1 VNTAIGNLIAQSGV
15 DQLLL
20 LNGPQAR
27 KYFTYYGNVVSI
39 TLATNYKFTTL
50 KMGFYQRFNCM
61 LIHYFKFLC
70 LSRPEQGAE
79 KAAF

>member
-1 VNTAIGNLIAQSGV
+1 VNTAIGNLITEGGV

-20 LNGPQAR
+20 LNGTQAR
-27 KYFTYYGNVVSI
+27 KYFTDYGNIVSI
-39 TLATNYKFTTL
+39 TLALNYKLTAL

-61 LIHYFKFLC
+61 LIHYFNFLC

-79 KAAF
+79 KTAF

>member
-1 VNTAIGNLIAQSGV
+1 VNTAIGNLIAEGGV

-20 LNGPQAR
+20 FNGSQAR
-27 KYFTYYGNVVSI
+27 KYFTDYGNVVSI
-39 TLATNYKFTTL
+39 TLALNYKLTTL
-50 KMGFYQRFNCM
+50 EMGFYQRFNCM
-61 LIHYFKFLC
+61 FIHYFKFLF